1 MGDAR
6 NHDTRNFRVSSAPS
20 RFQVVERRP
29 SQRWHWLLALAS
41 VWLLLWLVWQWS
53 SLHASPTLARIS
65 QRMQVAEAALSQQQ
79 KRLQQLAQREA
90 TLARSDQISRNA
102 NRDLQGSLAERD
114 EELAALRTDVAFY
127 ERLVGPT
134 TERKGLNVF
143 SSRFAAGADSAW
155 RYQIV
160 LTQNLN
166 RGAISQGRMR
176 FVLEG
181 VRGGKL
187 ATVDWDELH
196 QKPGLQGQ
204 AFSFRYFQE
213 LGGRVML
220 PDDFSPQRVRVL
232 LDGQDVA
239 VEQAFECKAGAT

>member
-1 MGDAR
+1 MLGG
-6 NHDTRNFRVSSAPS
+6 F
-20 RFQVVERRP
+20 
-29 SQRWHWLLALAS
+29 WLLSLSLA
-41 VWLLLWLVWQWS
+41 WQWA
-53 SLHASPTLARIS
+53 SLHAAPTLARIS
-65 QRMQVAEAALSQQQ
+65 QRMHVAEAEVSQQQ
-79 KRLQQLAQREA
+79 RRLQQLTQREA
-90 TLARSDQISRNA
+90 TLARSDQISREA

-134 TERKGLNVF
+134 VERKGLNVF
-143 SSRFAAGADSAW
+143 SSRFAAGGDSAW
-155 RYQIV
+155 HYQIV

-181 VRGGKL
+181 VRDGRL

-196 QKPGLQGQ
+196 QKPGIQGQ

-213 LGGRVML
+213 LDGSVML
-220 PDDFSPQRVRVL
+220 PKDFTPQRVRVL

-239 VEQAFECKAGAT
+239 VEQAFEWKADTT